1 MAGWIRASTVE
12 RVPAGELP
20 GSMLSV
26 EDPAVR
32 LRLAPVLV
40 LLVAFVTIVAAC
52 GGATTTSD
60 PYQVLSS
67 SMKAPIDPVQV
78 NIGFDFKDGAT
89 TVAIDPSALAFV
101 ANKAA
106 GTAAVHVSIPAAAL
120 GANAGALAQFGITG
134 STIDLDV
141 VYDGTAVYGRS
152 PLFATLL
159 TMILQPSGDM
169 PSGDLTG
176 WLQIVTAE
184 DLKGLAGTA
193 GGSGDVPSFA
203 VPSAG
208 DGPAL
213 KTALEDAGI
222 TLKLAGTEQRS
233 GADAYHITVAIDSTK
248 LLGNKVFD
256 SVSRAQLDQMTTA
269 LKAVTLSGDLWVDK
283 ASSHVVEVDVHAVS
297 TADSK
302 QSGNITVTIGSPDG
316 SVSTDAPTSFVVV
329 PFKSIITN
337 VMSLI
342 GRGITGG

>member
-1 MAGWIRASTVE
+1 M
-12 RVPAGELP
+12 
-20 GSMLSV
+20 
-26 EDPAVR
+26 R
-32 LRLAPVLV
+32 LRLAPVLA
-40 LLVAFVTIVAAC
+40 LLVAFTAVVAAC
-52 GGATTTSD
+52 GGGTPPSD
-60 PYQVLSS
+60 PYQILSG
-67 SMKAPIDPVQV
+67 SMKAPLDPVQV
-78 NIGFDFKDGAT
+78 NIGFDVKDGAT
-89 TVAIDPSALAFV
+89 TVSIDPSALAFV

-106 GTAAVHVSIPAAAL
+106 GTAAVHVSIPTAAL
-120 GANAGALAQFGITG
+120 GSDASALAQFGITG

-152 PLFATLL
+152 PIFATLL
-159 TMILQPSGDM
+159 TMILQPSGDL
-169 PSGDLTG
+169 PAGDLAG

-184 DLKGLAGTA
+184 DLKGLAGAA
-193 GGSGDVPSFA
+193 GGSGDIPSFA

-222 TLKLAGTEQRS
+222 TLKVAGTEQRD
-233 GADAYHITVAIDSTK
+233 GAEAYHLTVAIDSTK
-248 LLGNKVFD
+248 LLANKAFD

-297 TADSK
+297 TEDSK
-302 QSGNITVTIGSPDG
+302 QSGNLTVKIGSPDG
-316 SVSTDAPTSFVVV
+316 SVSTDAPSSFVVV

-342 GRGITGG
+342 GQGLTGG